1 LSTLQKP
8 YIVSPRIMIDDL
20 IEGFRSQMTQVAL
33 VMKDKK
39 LIGMVT
45 TEDVLE
51 ELVGKINET
60 AKLEAAEGKQ

>member
-20 IEGFRSQMTQVAL
+20 VEGFRSQMTQVAL

>member
-1 LSTLQKP
+1 
-8 YIVSPRIMIDDL
+8 
-20 IEGFRSQMTQVAL
+20 MTQVAL